1 MRIGI
6 FSDTYPPFINGVST
20 SIRMLEDELIKKGH
34 TVYIVTVNPE
44 SMKYKQD
51 DGGRILRIP
60 GVPTGIYDYRLTSF
74 YPLKAFNIIKEW
86 NLDVI
91 HTQTEFGIGTFA
103 RVLGK
108 QLNIP
113 VVHTYHTMYEDY
125 IHYITKG
132 HFKTSSKKLVEYIT
146 KFYCDKTIKEL
157 IVPTKKT
164 YNLFKDKYKY
174 DRNVH
179 IIPTG
184 INVENF
190 YKENV
195 DWNEIESLKKKLGI
209 KKDEKTLLYLGR
221 IGKEKSID
229 FLINNHVKILE
240 KYPDCKLIIVGDG
253 PDIDEYKELVK
264 SLKIN
269 DKVIFTG
276 KVPWEETKLYYNLA
290 TIFVTASVTETQGLT
305 VVEAMAASKPVV
317 AIDDESFNTTV
328 IDDLTGYLFTNKKE
342 YIEKIEKL
350 LSSDELIERMG
361 NQGRINSLAYSS
373 SFFADRVL
381 SVYKLAIGDNANKDK
396 RLTTRVKD
404 VFVRGIYGE

>member
-20 SIRMLEDELIKKGH
+20 SIRMLEDELRKKGH
-34 TVYIVTVNPE
+34 TVYIVTVNSE
-44 SMKYKQD
+44 NMSYRQENE
-51 DGGRILRIP
+51 GRVLRIP

-74 YPLKAFNIIKEW
+74 YPFKAFNIIKEW

-103 RVLGK
+103 RVVGK

-125 IHYITKG
+125 VHYITKG
-132 HFKTSSKKLVEYIT
+132 YFKQPSRKIVEYIT

-164 YNLFKDKYKY
+164 YNLFKDKYKF

-195 DWNEIESLKKKLGI
+195 DWKEIEKLRKKYGI
-209 KKDEKTLLYLGR
+209 KDNEKTLLYLGR
-221 IGKEKSID
+221 VAKEKSID
-229 FLINNHVKILE
+229 FLINSQVKILE
-240 KYPDCKLIIVGDG
+240 KFSNCKLMIVGDG
-253 PDIDEYKELVK
+253 PDLEEYKELAK
-264 SLKIN
+264 SKGIEDN
-269 DKVIFTG
+269 VIFVG
-276 KVPWEETKLYYNLA
+276 KVPWEQTKLYYNMA
-290 TIFVTASVTETQGLT
+290 DIFVTASVTETQGLT

-317 AIDDESFNTTV
+317 AINDESFNTTV
-328 IDDLTGYLFTNKKE
+328 IADLTGFLFKTKKE
-342 YIEKIEKL
+342 YIESIEKL
-350 LSSDELIERMG
+350 LSDYALIENMG
-361 NQGRINSLAYSS
+361 NQGRVNSLAYSS
-373 SFFADRVL
+373 SFFAERVL
-381 SVYKLAIGDNANKDK
+381 NVYKLAIGEGQNHDK
-396 RLTTRVKD
+396 RFSTRVKD
-404 VFVRGIYGE
+404 VFIRGIHGE

>member
-20 SIRMLEDELIKKGH
+20 SIRMLEDELRKKGH
-34 TVYIVTVNPE
+34 TVYIVTVNSE
-44 SMKYKQD
+44 SMKYKQE
-51 DGGRILRIP
+51 GQVLRIP

-74 YPLKAFNIIKEW
+74 YPFKAFNIIKEW

-91 HTQTEFGIGTFA
+91 HTQTEFGVGTFA
-103 RVLGK
+103 RVIGK
-108 QLNIP
+108 QLDIP

-125 IHYITKG
+125 VHYITKG
-132 HFKTSSKKLVEYIT
+132 HFKSSSKKIVEYIT

-164 YNLFKDKYKY
+164 YDLFKQKYKF

-190 YKENV
+190 YKENA
-195 DWNEIESLKKKLGI
+195 DPREIEKLKKKLGI
-209 KKDEKTLLYLGR
+209 KENEKTLLYLGR

-229 FLINNHVKILE
+229 FIIKNHVKILE
-240 KYPDCKLIIVGDG
+240 KFPNCKLIIVGDG

-264 SLKIN
+264 SLEIN
-269 DKVIFTG
+269 NKVIFTG
-276 KVPWEETKLYYNLA
+276 KVPWEQTKLYYNMA
-290 TIFVTASVTETQGLT
+290 DIFVTASKTETQGLT
-305 VVEAMAASKPVV
+305 VVEAMAASTAVV
-317 AIDDESFNTTV
+317 AVDDESFNTTV
-328 IDDLTGYLFTNKKE
+328 IDDLTGYLFNTKEE
-342 YIEKIEKL
+342 YIEAIEKL

-381 SVYKLAIGDNANKDK
+381 SVYKLAIGENGNKDR

-404 VFVRGIYGE
+404 AFVRGIYGE

>member
-20 SIRMLEDELIKKGH
+20 SIRMLEDELRKKGH
-34 TVYIVTVNPE
+34 TVYIVTVNSE
-44 SMKYKQD
+44 SMKYKQE
-51 DGGRILRIP
+51 GQVLRIP

-74 YPLKAFNIIKEW
+74 YPFKAFNIIKEW

-91 HTQTEFGIGTFA
+91 HTQTEFGVGTFA
-103 RVLGK
+103 RVIGK
-108 QLNIP
+108 QLDIP

-125 IHYITKG
+125 VHYITKG
-132 HFKTSSKKLVEYIT
+132 HFKSSSKKIVEYIT

-164 YNLFKDKYKY
+164 YDLFKQKYKF

-190 YKENV
+190 YKENT
-195 DWNEIESLKKKLGI
+195 DPREIEKLKKKLGI
-209 KKDEKTLLYLGR
+209 KENEKTLLYLGR
-221 IGKEKSID
+221 IGKEKSVD
-229 FLINNHVKILE
+229 FIIENHVKILE
-240 KYPDCKLIIVGDG
+240 KFPNCKLIIVGDG

-264 SLKIN
+264 SLEIN
-269 DKVIFTG
+269 NKVIFTG
-276 KVPWEETKLYYNLA
+276 KVPWEETKLYYNMA
-290 TIFVTASVTETQGLT
+290 DIFVTASKTETQGLT
-305 VVEAMAASKPVV
+305 VVEAMAASTAVV
-317 AIDDESFNTTV
+317 AVDDESFNTTV
-328 IDDLTGYLFTNKKE
+328 IDDLTGYLFNTKEE
-342 YIEKIEKL
+342 YIEAIEKL

-381 SVYKLAIGDNANKDK
+381 SVYKLAIGENGNKDR

-404 VFVRGIYGE
+404 AFVRGIYGE